1 MNYMLIGRHVA
12 PLFLSIAI
20 CGNACGVPSG
30 PGVTGSE
37 QEARP
42 AIPAAPVEASPLGQS
57 PISPTLSHDL
67 NTAPQ
72 QKELTSNAEETYAYL
87 LFIQAIL
94 DEDEAALL
102 DVAPL
107 LAKSRAPAQ
116 IWLDG
121 GVWLMSR
128 KSPNSVVYLEK
139 ALESQPDDLSLSLL
153 HAEALGDHGMA
164 GRGVARMREYLAAH
178 PDAMDAR
185 LELAL
190 LLVKDKQF
198 GEAQKLLGQIT
209 QKQRTPLVDYYQAKA
224 LLGMD
229 KRAEAIP
236 YLRKAVRGMP
246 DFVEAMAE
254 LAFAYEQE
262 GNLREARNIYEKL
275 QKLNFS
281 PQDVGLR
288 LINLSLRLRQ
298 PEKAVQYARQGPD
311 TLPFK
316 LTAANMLLEARHF
329 LQAEGILKQIVSAG
343 NAPGEVYLL
352 LADLVYEQRHNLQA
366 ALAWLDKAPAVGP
379 TAVKAYLLRCQ
390 LMAEAGRMSDAL
402 AAATEGTT
410 KFPESPEIRDFEIRL
425 LAREKKFPRALEQA
439 KAAVEK
445 WPDNAGL
452 AFLYG
457 SLLDETGKKE
467 EAFQVM
473 EKLLKMHPD
482 NFQAMNYI
490 GFTLAE
496 KGEDLPR
503 ALELLRKADELSPD
517 QAYIVDSL
525 AWALFRSG
533 QAQEALKQ
541 IRRAVNLGQSLD
553 PAIWEHYGDIAK
565 SQGKK
570 DEARRAFRKALELKP
585 ENAAAVRGKL
595 SQI

>member
-1 MNYMLIGRHVA
+1 MKYILIGSRMA
-12 PLFLSIAI
+12 PLVLGLAI
-20 CGNACGVPSG
+20 CGSAWGVP
-30 PGVTGSE
+30 PGTDAFAPP
-37 QEARP
+37 QEPRP
-42 AIPAAPVEASPLGQS
+42 AIQAEPGEPAAQPA
-57 PISPTLSHDL
+57 SPTLAKDL
-67 NTAPQ
+67 VIAPQ
-72 QKELTSNAEETYAYL
+72 QKELSRNAEETYAYL

-107 LAKSRAPAQ
+107 LAKSAASAQ

-128 KSPNSVVYLEK
+128 KSPNAVVYLEK
-139 ALESQPDDLSLSLL
+139 ALESHPDDLSLSLL

-164 GRGVARMREYLAAH
+164 GRGVARMRDYLAAH
-178 PDAMDAR
+178 PDALDAK

-198 GEAQKLLGQIT
+198 GDAQKLLGQIT

-246 DFVEAMAE
+246 DFVEALAE

-298 PEKAVQYARQGPD
+298 PEKAVQYVRQGPD

-329 LQAEGILKQIVSAG
+329 LQAEGILKQIVAAG

-352 LADLVYEQRHNLQA
+352 LADLVYEQRHNLAA
-366 ALAWLDKAPAVGP
+366 ALSWLDKAPEVGP

-390 LMAEAGRMSDAL
+390 LMAEAGRMADAL
-402 AAATEGTT
+402 AAASEGVA

-425 LAREKKFPRALEQA
+425 LAREKKLPQALEEA
-439 KAAVEK
+439 SAAFEK
-445 WPDNAGL
+445 WPDNASL

-467 EAFQVM
+467 DAFAVM
-473 EKLLKMHPD
+473 EKLLKAHPD

-496 KGEDLPR
+496 QGRELPR

-525 AWALFRSG
+525 AWALFKSG
-533 QAQEALKQ
+533 QEQEALKQ
-541 IRRAVNLGQSLD
+541 IRRAIGLGQSHD
-553 PAIWEHYGDIAK
+553 PAIWEHYGDIAG

-570 DEARRAFRKALELKP
+570 DEARRAFRRALELKP
-585 ENAAAVRGKL
+585 ENAAVVRGKL
-595 SQI
+595 SRI